1 MIGNRET
8 RTVGALALLVALTIT
23 ATAWHFS
30 KRQSALEDVLYSDL
44 RGLNVELALSAERI
58 DRNELPDS
66 VSKII
71 SDCRGRD
78 RFETLLSAL
87 ASLQSKELSELSYL
101 FDACGDY
108 PSLVKRLSLDI
119 FSRQLKAFEMTYSHI
134 ETLTGEPV
142 LDESLLTEWQEIYAL
157 EQERSSLFREQVQ
170 LQRSIIEVLIVK
182 GSTSNDLPPL
192 IERAKAIAQAL
203 GELNQTVDTARA
215 AISTQ
220 TP

>member
-1 MIGNRET
+1 
-8 RTVGALALLVALTIT
+8 
-23 ATAWHFS
+23 
-30 KRQSALEDVLYSDL
+30 
-44 RGLNVELALSAERI
+44 
-58 DRNELPDS
+58 
-66 VSKII
+66 
-71 SDCRGRD
+71 
-78 RFETLLSAL
+78 
-87 ASLQSKELSELSYL
+87 
-101 FDACGDY
+101 
-108 PSLVKRLSLDI
+108 
-119 FSRQLKAFEMTYSHI
+119 MTYSHI